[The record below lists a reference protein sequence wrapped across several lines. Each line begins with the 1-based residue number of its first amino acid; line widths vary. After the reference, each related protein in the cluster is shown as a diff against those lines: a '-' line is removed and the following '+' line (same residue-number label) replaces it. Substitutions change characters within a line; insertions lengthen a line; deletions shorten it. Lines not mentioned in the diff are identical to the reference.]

1 MHAPPGRD
9 NMAGGLGTLTV
20 VRPHSKNRAVLP
32 QTARATRVAV
42 GIVLLVIGGILALPL
57 VPGPGVL
64 VMFGG
69 LTVLSNEFAWARR
82 LRERLLG
89 MLPHLGKG
97 TSDGG

>member
-20 VRPHSKNRAVLP
+20 ARPHSKNRAVLP
-32 QTARATRVAV
+32 HPARASRIAL
-42 GIVLLVIGGILALPL
+42 GIALLIIGGILALPL

-69 LTVLSNEFAWARR
+69 LTVLSSEFAWARR
-82 LRERLLG
+82 LRERLRGLF
-89 MLPHLGKG
+89 PHHTKRAP
-97 TSDGG
+97 DGG